1 MLTGTTALRV
11 SGAASGLGRFSNTG
25 HVAFGVWVFLEDA
38 LGEDIRKFFQRNGW
52 STADVHPSVS
62 GRLEKF
68 QTFSA

>member
-11 SGAASGLGRFSNTG
+11 SGAASGLGFSNTG
-25 HVAFGVWVFLEDA
+25 HVAFSVRVFLEDA
-38 LGEDIRKFFQRNGW
+38 LGQDIRKFFQRNGW

-62 GRLEKF
+62 GLLEKF